1 MNEILLIVLLVIYV
15 WSIGL
20 SVYSVSLRGIE
31 PNITIFMLYFCP
43 IINTLYT
50 VWRLYKHL
58 SKNKCDFKTTIKK
71 LFE

>member
-31 PNITIFMLYFCP
+31 PNIIIFMLYFCP
-43 IINTLYT
+43 IINTLYV

-58 SKNKCDFKTTIKK
+58 NKNKCDIKTTIKK
-71 LFE
+71 LCE